1 MNALRVAVNEYLE
14 LRRSLGF
21 KLINHEPCLREFVR
35 FLERKHTTR
44 ITTALAVQ
52 FALRNPHRQ
61 PKAKAA
67 RYSTV
72 RGFARYRIGTD
83 PATEIPPCGVVR
95 GRSRRARPYLYSD
108 EEVSRLLDAARSL
121 APTYDLRPWT
131 YYCFFGLLAVAGV
144 RLSEALNLAGE
155 DIDWSEGLLTIRK
168 TKFGKSRL
176 VPLHASTV
184 KVLAGYAKHRT
195 RFFVQNRLNPIPQFF
210 VTKFGTPLREGS
222 VYRVFWALS
231 RQIGLRDGTAGR
243 RPRLHDFRHRFAVNT
258 LLRWYRAGESVDR
271 RLPELSTYLG
281 HGQIADTYWY
291 LSCTPELMAAAGNR
305 LERRWEGLQ

>member
-1 MNALRVAVNEYLE
+1 MNPLHRAVSEYLE

-21 KLINHEPCLREFVR
+21 KLVNHEPCLREFVS
-35 FLERKHTTR
+35 FLARKETSR

-52 FALRNPHRQ
+52 FATLHPQQQ
-61 PKAKAA
+61 PKVKAA

-72 RGFARYRIGTD
+72 RGFARYRIGAE

-95 GRSRRARPYLYSD
+95 GCSWRPRPYLYSD
-108 EEVSRLLDAARSL
+108 QEVSRLLAAAHRL
-121 APTYDLRPWT
+121 VPTYDLRPWT
-131 YYCFFGLLAVAGV
+131 YYCFFGLLAVTGL
-144 RLSEALNLAGE
+144 RLSEALNLQCE
-155 DIDWSEGLLTIRK
+155 DIDWAEGLLTIRK

-184 KVLAGYAKHRT
+184 KVLAAFAKRRA
-195 RFFVQNRLNPIPQFF
+195 RFLAQGRDGSLPHFF
-210 VTKFGTPLREGS
+210 VTKFGTPLQEGS

-231 RQIGLRDGTAGR
+231 KQIGIRDGTASHQ
-243 RPRLHDFRHRFAVNT
+243 PRLHDLRHRFAIKT
-258 LLRWYRAGESVDR
+258 LLRWYRAGEKVDR

-281 HGQIADTYWY
+281 HVQVADTYWY

-305 LERRWEGLQ
+305 MERRWEGVQ

>member
-1 MNALRVAVNEYLE
+1 MKALDVAVNEYLE
-14 LRRSLGF
+14 LRRGLGF
-21 KLINHEPCLREFVR
+21 KLVNHEPCLREFVA
-35 FLERKHTTR
+35 FLERKKTTR

-52 FALRNPHRQ
+52 FALLNPERQ

-72 RGFARYRIGTD
+72 RGFAHYQVGAE
-83 PATEIPPCGVVR
+83 PATQIPPCGLVR

-108 EEVSRLLDAARSL
+108 QEVSRLLEAARSL

-131 YYCFFGLLAVAGV
+131 YYCFFGLLAVTGM
-144 RLSEALNLAGE
+144 RLSEALNLACG
-155 DIDWSEGLLTIRK
+155 DIDWKEGLLTIRK
-168 TKFGKSRL
+168 TKFSKSRL
-176 VPLHASTV
+176 VPLHPSTV
-184 KVLAGYAKHRT
+184 TVLAAYAKRRA
-195 RFFVQNRLNPIPQFF
+195 RFFAQGRHSLIPQCF

-222 VYRVFWALS
+222 VYRVFWSLA
-231 RQIGLRDGTAGR
+231 RQIGLRDGAAGH
-243 RPRLHDFRHRFAVNT
+243 RPRLHDFRHRFAVKT
-258 LLRWYRAGESVDR
+258 LLHWYRAGEPVDR

-281 HGQIADTYWY
+281 HVQVADTYWY